1 MHPVAAFRR
10 CFAFLECAHRNQ
22 RPGSSMK
29 KRSFLLAS
37 LAAILLPVAPASGQ
51 SSFPAQ
57 PMRIVVATPAG
68 GASDAAAR
76 VVAQA
81 LSKRLGQQVVVE
93 NRPGG
98 NGVPALQA
106 VLAAPADGHT
116 LLWAMASMT
125 ATPLLVKSSPVKS
138 MNEFAPV
145 TPVVSLVYGLFVNPK
160 VPATTVAELTAWLK
174 TNPGRASYATGTLSE
189 YMVAVHYLRS
199 AGAKA
204 ERVPY
209 KGGVQLLPDLMN
221 GEVQFNFGPL
231 APALPHIRS
240 GKLRLLATMP
250 DRTESTP
257 GVPSLA
263 ESGIDTS
270 ALPAW
275 NGLVA
280 PPRTSPEVIARI
292 AQEVNAVLADA
303 AVRSTLEGQGFR
315 VAGGTQRQMADQI
328 EAAAATWRQFVRDYD
343 IPQE

>member
-1 MHPVAAFRR
+1 
-10 CFAFLECAHRNQ
+10 
-22 RPGSSMK
+22 MK
-29 KRSFLLAS
+29 
-37 LAAILLPVAPASGQ
+37 I
-51 SSFPAQ
+51 
-57 PMRIVVATPAG
+57 IVATPAG

-98 NGVPALQA
+98 NGVPAMQA
-106 VLAAPADGHT
+106 ALAAPADGHT
-116 LLWAMASMT
+116 MLWAMASMT

-145 TPVVSLVYGLFVNPK
+145 TTVVNLVYGLFVNPK
-160 VPATTVAELTAWLK
+160 VPAATVDELNAYLK
-174 TNPGRASYATGTLSE
+174 ANPGRASYATGTLSE
-189 YMVAVHYLRS
+189 YMVAVHYLR
-199 AGAKA
+199 ATGGKA

-221 GEVQFNFGPL
+221 GEVQFNLGPL

-240 GKLRLLATMP
+240 GRLRLLATMP
-250 DRTESTP
+250 YRTENVP

-263 ESGIDTS
+263 DSGIDMS
-270 ALPAW
+270 ALPVW

-292 AQEVNAVLADA
+292 AQEVNAALADA
-303 AVRSTLEGQGFR
+303 GVRSTLEGQGFR
-315 VAGGTQRQMADQI
+315 VAGGTPMQMADQI
-328 EAAAATWRQFVRDYD
+328 DAAAATWRKFIRDYD